1 MMKRRAVIAGATGLV
16 GGELVKLL
24 LGSKDYESVTVLV
37 RRRINLA
44 HPRLTQLVIDY
55 EGIGELPIEMFAGAD
70 VYCALG
76 TTMKKAGSKPSFER
90 VDYHYPMELA
100 KLAKRAGA
108 ERLMLVS
115 SIGAD
120 PDSLFFYTKVKG
132 RLERDLQG
140 LSLKSLHLFRPSLI
154 LGNRGEFRLGERMAA
169 GLSQWGSFLFAGP
182 LGKYKPV
189 HAERIAQAMATAAL
203 TGLAFPTIITSQD
216 IESMAGQLRK

>member
-1 MMKRRAVIAGATGLV
+1 MGRRAVIAGATGLV

-24 LGSKDYESVTVLV
+24 IGAKEYDNVTVLV

-44 HPRLTQLVIDY
+44 HPRLTQLVMDY
-55 EGIGELPIEMFAGAD
+55 EKLGELSNELFEGAD

-115 SIGAD
+115 SIGANAN
-120 PDSLFFYTKVKG
+120 SMFFYTKVKG
-132 RLERDLQG
+132 RLERDLQA
-140 LSLKSLHLFRPSLI
+140 LSLRSLHLFRPSLI
-154 LGNRGEFRLGERMAA
+154 LGDRGEFRFGERMAA
-169 GLSQWGSFLFAGP
+169 RLSDWGSFLYAGP

-189 HAERIAQAMATAAL
+189 RAETIAQAMVSAAL
-203 TGLAFPTIITSQD
+203 VKRTFPTIISSQ
-216 IESMAGQLRK
+216 EMEPMAALLRK